1 MRLVLGLSGVLLAV
15 FAASAASAVTP
26 AQSGVQLGTPAV
38 DHAVAAPQSGQQYN
52 VTYRLR
58 GGAYGP
64 GEKGTSL
71 STVVSDGR
79 QAGLYDLSQTPF
91 VTGVVPVTDP
101 RTKQVVDQPYI
112 VVLEEGTRVK
122 VIVSGQASSG
132 VTVDLTV
139 EQSKITEVREKE
151 VAPGTVIQL
160 PGMETYEKRVFDFVN
175 FGDTLVI
182 PLGDKGSKGTAA
194 RLEIVVR
201 PVEKPHPDQSAPATN
216 RVPILSVTQCTA
228 KKPPAASRP
237 NEKPMMMV
245 TPRVI
250 IEEEEEEKM
259 GVEVP

>member
-15 FAASAASAVTP
+15 ITASATSAATP
-26 AQSGVQLGTPAV
+26 AQPGVQIGTPAV
-38 DHAVAAPQSGQQYN
+38 DDAVATPQSGQQYN

-58 GGAYGP
+58 GGPYGP

-71 STVVSDGR
+71 STVVSDGQ

-122 VIVSGQASSG
+122 MIVSGQASGG

-151 VAPGTVIQL
+151 VAPRTVIQL
-160 PGMETYEKRVFDFVN
+160 PSMETYKKRVFDFVK
-175 FGDTLVI
+175 FGHTLVV
-182 PLGDKGSKGTAA
+182 PLGDKGPKGTAA
-194 RLEIVVR
+194 RLEIMVR
-201 PVEKPHPDQSAPATN
+201 PVEKVYSEQPSGPAEG
-216 RVPILSVTQCTA
+216 RPILSVTQSPRRNRRPRRGRT
-228 KKPPAASRP
+228 KSR
-237 NEKPMMMV
+237 
-245 TPRVI
+245 
-250 IEEEEEEKM
+250 
-259 GVEVP
+259 